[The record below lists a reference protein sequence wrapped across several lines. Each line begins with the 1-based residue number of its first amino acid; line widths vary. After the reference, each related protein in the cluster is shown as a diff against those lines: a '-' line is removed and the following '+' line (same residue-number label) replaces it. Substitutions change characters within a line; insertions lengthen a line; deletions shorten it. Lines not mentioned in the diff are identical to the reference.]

1 MKYASLPEA
10 DFHVL
15 DTVKAGMVTLG
26 LQLQFH
32 ATPNFM
38 PGFIVFRRSNNTT
51 LGMTPTR
58 LGSRDMGDGNCYMD
72 LFLLVVMTPSC

>member
-1 MKYASLPEA
+1 MIFAYFIGSE
-10 DFHVL
+10 
-15 DTVKAGMVTLG
+15 TNMVALRC
-26 LQLQFH
+26 QLQFY
-32 ATPNFM
+32 ATLNFM

>member
-26 LQLQFH
+26 IQLQFH

-38 PGFIVFRRSNNTT
+38 PVFIVYRRSPNTT
-51 LGMTPTR
+51 PGRTPTR
-58 LGSRDMGDGNCYMD
+58 LGSRDMGDGTWYIY
-72 LFLLVVMTPSC
+72 LASSVGMTPYC